1 MVPFVQVK
9 TSLQHTNAPQL
20 DGSRDGRW
28 IDELSNGLLLNRYP
42 EYIQPRQGEAPRGLR
57 GRILAPDRGN
67 RHNEA
72 EPLLPGKDRNMT
84 RLLIIG
90 PPGSG
95 KGTQAE
101 HLARHFRVPAVSTG
115 DIFRSNVSRQTDL
128 GNQAAQYLDGGH
140 FVPDHLTNALVKDR
154 LLEGDARRGF
164 LLDGYPRT
172 APQAT
177 ELDRMLAAQGHA
189 LDAVIELQAPDA
201 ELEQRMHRRALEQGR
216 TDDTIDVFRRRLD
229 LYHRQT
235 HEVVSVYAGRGI
247 LVTVNG
253 SGHPGGITALAIA
266 AVEQFL
272 SAPPPPS

>member
-1 MVPFVQVK
+1 M
-9 TSLQHTNAPQL
+9 
-20 DGSRDGRW
+20 
-28 IDELSNGLLLNRYP
+28 
-42 EYIQPRQGEAPRGLR
+42 
-57 GRILAPDRGN
+57 LAPEGAT

-72 EPLLPGKDRNMT
+72 GIASGKGRNMT

-95 KGTQAE
+95 KGTQAGQI
-101 HLARHFRVPAVSTG
+101 ARHFGVPAVSTG
-115 DIFRSNVSRQTDL
+115 DIFRNNVSRQTEL
-128 GNQAAQYLDGGH
+128 GNQAARYLDGGH

-154 LLEGDARRGF
+154 LLDSDALQGF

-172 APQAT
+172 AQQSA
-177 ELDRMLAAQGHA
+177 ELDAMLAAQGHA

-201 ELEQRMHRRALEQGR
+201 ELEERMHRRALDQGR

-247 LVTVNG
+247 LVSVNG
-253 SGHPGGITALAIA
+253 SGDPGAITGLAIA

-272 SAPPPPS
+272 KAPRSPS

>member
-1 MVPFVQVK
+1 
-9 TSLQHTNAPQL
+9 
-20 DGSRDGRW
+20 
-28 IDELSNGLLLNRYP
+28 
-42 EYIQPRQGEAPRGLR
+42 
-57 GRILAPDRGN
+57 
-67 RHNEA
+67 
-72 EPLLPGKDRNMT
+72 MT

-115 DIFRSNVSRQTDL
+115 DIFRSNVSQQTDL
-128 GNQAAQYLDGGH
+128 GNQAARYLDDGH
-140 FVPDHLTNALVKDR
+140 FVPDHLTNALVKNR
-154 LLEGDARRGF
+154 LLESDAMHGF

-172 APQAT
+172 AQQVL
-177 ELDRMLAAQGHA
+177 ELDRMLEAQGHA
-189 LDAVIELQAPDA
+189 LDAVIELQAPDE

-247 LVTVNG
+247 LVSVNG
-253 SGHPGGITALAIA
+253 SGDPGGITALAIA
-266 AVEQFL
+266 AVEKFL
-272 SAPPPPS
+272 AAPQPPS

>member
-1 MVPFVQVK
+1 
-9 TSLQHTNAPQL
+9 
-20 DGSRDGRW
+20 
-28 IDELSNGLLLNRYP
+28 
-42 EYIQPRQGEAPRGLR
+42 
-57 GRILAPDRGN
+57 
-67 RHNEA
+67 
-72 EPLLPGKDRNMT
+72 MT

-115 DIFRSNVSRQTDL
+115 DIFRSNVTRQTEL
-128 GNQAAQYLDGGH
+128 GNQAAKYLDDGH
-140 FVPDHLTNALVKDR
+140 FVPDHLTNALVRDR
-154 LLEGDARRGF
+154 LLERDAVQGF

-172 APQAT
+172 AQQAT
-177 ELDRMLAAQGHA
+177 ELDRMLAAQRHG

-201 ELEQRMHRRALEQGR
+201 ELEQRMQRRALEQGR

-247 LVTVNG
+247 LVSVNG
-253 SGHPGGITALAIA
+253 SGDAGGITALAIA

-272 SAPPPPS
+272 AAPRPRS

>member
-1 MVPFVQVK
+1 
-9 TSLQHTNAPQL
+9 
-20 DGSRDGRW
+20 
-28 IDELSNGLLLNRYP
+28 
-42 EYIQPRQGEAPRGLR
+42 
-57 GRILAPDRGN
+57 
-67 RHNEA
+67 
-72 EPLLPGKDRNMT
+72 MT

-115 DIFRSNVSRQTDL
+115 DIFRSNVSQQTEL
-128 GNQAAQYLDGGH
+128 GNQAARYLDVGH

-154 LLEGDARRGF
+154 LLEDDVRHGF

-172 APQAT
+172 GPQAL
-177 ELDRMLAAQGHA
+177 ELDGMLAAQGRA
-189 LDAVIELQAPDA
+189 LDAVIELRAPDA
-201 ELEQRMHRRALEQGR
+201 ELEERMHRRALEQGR

-247 LVTVNG
+247 LLSVNG
-253 SGHPGGITALAIA
+253 SGDPGAITALAIA
-266 AVEQFL
+266 AVETFL
-272 SAPPPPS
+272 AAPRPPS